1 MKKAVKKNSFDTRS
15 MVLCALFAA
24 LSAAGAYIRIP
35 FGVVP
40 LTMQFFFTNL
50 AGLLLG
56 KRNGLISVGL
66 YIFIGLI
73 GIPVFTQG
81 GGPAY
86 ILKPTFGYLAGMAL
100 GAYTAGYIIEKSR
113 KSYVNLILAGLA
125 GMVAMYAIGVTY
137 FGLISKFYIGQAISI
152 NTLLVSCCLVFVPG
166 DVLSAVLGAVLAKR
180 LRPVIQS
187 GH

>member
-1 MKKAVKKNSFDTRS
+1 MKKTVKQNRFDTRS

-35 FGVVP
+35 LGIVP
-40 LTMQFFFTNL
+40 ITMQFFFTNL

-73 GIPVFTQG
+73 GIPIFTQG

-86 ILKPTFGYLAGMAL
+86 ILKPTFGYLVGMAL
-100 GAYTAGYIIEKSR
+100 GAYAAGYIVEKRGS
-113 KSYVNLILAGLA
+113 SYVNLILAGLA
-125 GMVAMYAIGVTY
+125 GMVAVYAIGVTF
-137 FGLISKFYIGQAISI
+137 FGLISNFYIGQAISI
-152 NTLLVSCCLVFVPG
+152 NTLLVSCCLVFLPG

-180 LRPVIQS
+180 LLPVLKT
-187 GH
+187 GR